1 MNKQNLLIVFAKN
14 PETEPVKTR
23 LAKKIGNKAQ
33 RVYENLLL
41 QSINTHTNAP
51 YEFKLFIL
59 GDKKYF
65 INQLEEERI
74 EQQEGKDLGDR
85 MFNAF
90 EKELKNYKKVI
101 ITGSDIILSKSF
113 VEDAFQFT
121 DCVVGPALDGGYYL
135 IGLKNLQNIFVNIPW
150 STSEVFKKTKQ
161 LIEQF
166 NLTTRFLEEKR
177 DLDDYEDYVYY
188 KNAGLIKTELL

>member
-1 MNKQNLLIVFAKN
+1 MNKQNLLIMFAKN
-14 PETEPVKTR
+14 PETESVKTR
-23 LAKKIGNKAQ
+23 LAKRIGNKAR
-33 RVYENLLL
+33 RVYENMLL
-41 QSINTHTNAP
+41 QSINMHVKAP

-65 INQLEEERI
+65 VDHLEEKRI
-74 EQQEGKDLGDR
+74 EQQEGKDLGER

-101 ITGSDIILSKSF
+101 ITGSDIILSESF
-113 VEDAFQFT
+113 VEDAFCFT
-121 DCVVGPALDGGYYL
+121 DCVMGPALDGGYYL
-135 IGLKNLQNIFVNIPW
+135 IGLKNLQNIFVDISW

-166 NLTTRFLEEKR
+166 NLTTRFLEKKR
-177 DLDDYEDYVYY
+177 DLDNYEDYVYY
-188 KNAGLIKTELL
+188 KNAGLIKTD